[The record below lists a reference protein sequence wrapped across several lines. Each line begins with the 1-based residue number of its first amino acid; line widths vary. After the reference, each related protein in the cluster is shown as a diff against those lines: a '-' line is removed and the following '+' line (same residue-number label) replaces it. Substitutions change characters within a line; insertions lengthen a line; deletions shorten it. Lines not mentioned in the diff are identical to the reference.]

1 MNFRFYARG
10 HSAVLSTHRTTLE
23 LTKEAALSKNGNC
36 IVAVGSSA
44 GLRDL
49 PEAMKDA
56 LSSDTCRARLTLMLG
71 DHRFSIDGDGAQ
83 GLTFSHPTDIV
94 VRKSGFVSDRTLM
107 VHADR
112 AAADLPRS
120 LVELLQDPGRK
131 VLVELIVET

>member
-1 MNFRFYARG
+1 
-10 HSAVLSTHRTTLE
+10 LE

-49 PEAMKDA
+49 PESMKNA
-56 LSSDTCRARLTLMLG
+56 LSSEACRARLTLMLG
-71 DHRFSIDGDGAQ
+71 DHRFSIEGHGAKS
-83 GLTFSHPTDIV
+83 LTFSHPTDIV

-131 VLVELIVET
+131 ILVELTVEA

>member
-10 HSAVLSTHRTTLE
+10 HPAVLSTHATTLE
-23 LTKEAALSKNGNC
+23 LTKEASLSRNGNC

-49 PEAMKDA
+49 PEAMKSA
-56 LSSDTCRARLTLMLG
+56 LCSEACRARLTLMLG
-71 DHRFSIDGDGAQ
+71 DHRFSIEGDGAR

-94 VRKSGFVSDRTLM
+94 VRKSGFLSERTLM

-112 AAADLPRS
+112 VAADLPRS

-131 VLVELIVET
+131 ILVELAVET